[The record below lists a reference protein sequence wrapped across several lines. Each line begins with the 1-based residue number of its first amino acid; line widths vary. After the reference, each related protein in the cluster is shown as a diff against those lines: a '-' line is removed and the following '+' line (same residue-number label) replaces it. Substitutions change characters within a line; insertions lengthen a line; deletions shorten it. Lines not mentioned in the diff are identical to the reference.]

1 MALSRRANS
10 LSVCAAP
17 AELHDANPG
26 TGRIARHMDY
36 AHSGYSTIGTVA
48 GLIARTLQTCGHDP
62 EPLFTEIGIDI
73 NELARPGARFP
84 VTRMQRLW
92 QLAVDETGD
101 ACFGLAAAAQFQPAV
116 LHGLGLAWLASDT
129 LRDALTRLV
138 RYSRLISTA
147 ADIRLQDTA
156 DGVNLVVVPPAEM
169 TEFVPA
175 ATDAAMAVFLRM
187 CRTTGGSGISPVH
200 VKLMRPEPDCADRF
214 SEEFGA
220 PIVYGADANVLV
232 FDQCHMDAAL
242 PNANPE
248 LARIND
254 QTVVDYLARF
264 DRESITLQVRA
275 RIIEQLPDGSPN
287 QGIIADSLH
296 VSLRSLQRRLKNE
309 NTSYKSLL
317 ETTRRELAVHYI
329 RTSGRTIGEI
339 TYLLGFSE
347 PSNFARAFKRWT
359 GKSPADFRI
368 NT

>member
-1 MALSRRANS
+1 
-10 LSVCAAP
+10 
-17 AELHDANPG
+17 
-26 TGRIARHMDY
+26 MDQ
-36 AHSGYSTIGTVA
+36 ADSGHSTIGTVA
-48 GLIARTLQTCGHDP
+48 GLIARTLQTCGRDP
-62 EPLFTEIGIDI
+62 APLFRVAGIDI
-73 NELARPGARFP
+73 AELGRPGARFP
-84 VTRMQRLW
+84 VSRMQHLW

-101 ACFGLAAAAQFQPAV
+101 DCFGLTAAAQFQPAV

-147 ADIRLQDTA
+147 ADIQLQDTA

-175 ATDAAMAVFLRM
+175 ALDAGMAVFLRM
-187 CRTTGGSGISPVH
+187 CRTTGGSEITPVH
-200 VKLMRPEPDCADRF
+200 VRLMRPEPDCADRF
-214 SEEFGA
+214 SKEFGTDIEYNA
-220 PIVYGADANVLV
+220 ADNVLV
-232 FDQCHMDAAL
+232 FDRQHLDATL

-264 DRESITLQVRA
+264 DRESITMQVRA
-275 RIIEQLPDGSPN
+275 RIIEQLPDGSPS
-287 QGIIADSLH
+287 QVAIAEALH
-296 VSLRSLQRRLKNE
+296 VSLRSLQRRLKDE
-309 NTSYKSLL
+309 NTNYKSLL

-329 RTSGRTIGEI
+329 RHSGRTIGEI

-359 GKSPADFRI
+359 GKSPADYRI
-368 NT
+368 NA